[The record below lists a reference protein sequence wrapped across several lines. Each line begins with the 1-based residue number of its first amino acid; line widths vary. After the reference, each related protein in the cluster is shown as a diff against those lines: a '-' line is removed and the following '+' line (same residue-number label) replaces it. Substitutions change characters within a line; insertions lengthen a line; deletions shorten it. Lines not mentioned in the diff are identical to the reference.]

1 MSRVDFFLKRLALF
15 LLFLQKYHCKEGKN
29 VVEYKE
35 EGCVGGT
42 AVDRYVKLLKN
53 TGLITLGTFGSKL
66 LPFLLIRLYTFVL
79 QDGDYNTA
87 DLISQTAKLLLPFA
101 ALGLTEG
108 LFRLAMEGDENR
120 RKKVFSAGF
129 VLFGGGFA
137 VLVPLLVAAGAV
149 LGAVG
154 YSFSSYL
161 WLIALYVLCAGL
173 HGLVT
178 QYIRTKD
185 HFAFFSLQGV
195 VNTVLVA
202 VLNVIFLYFNDFG
215 VTGYV
220 LSVVIADFAVFL
232 LIFVREK
239 LWRDLVPIRSIEKKI
254 YKEMVAYSAPLIPMA
269 VSWWITAVSDRY
281 MVRFFVEDPNVA
293 DYYSAAY
300 KIPTLVT
307 LLCTVFSQAWNYSSV
322 AENDEEKRSSFFS
335 GVFSFYSG
343 LLFVM
348 GAFIMAFCK
357 ILTAVMMDPSYYT
370 AWEYIPVLAGATVF
384 SALVTFVGSV
394 YTVRMKST
402 FSMWTAMLGA
412 GLNLLFNLLLIPKE
426 LFGLPLAGLGAMGAA
441 IATLI
446 SYAAVFLVRALTAGK
461 YVRFK
466 IKVPLLALNVALL
479 AGQILFTTF
488 SGGMAPLLQIGVQA
502 AFLLVS
508 MIVNGRELFCK
519 IRTFLNRKRA

>member
-1 MSRVDFFLKRLALF
+1 LADF

-29 VVEYKE
+29 VIEYKE
-35 EGCVGGT
+35 EGWFGGR
-42 AVDRYVKLLKN
+42 AVNRYTKLLKN

-79 QDGDYNTA
+79 QDGEYNTA
-87 DLISQTAKLLLPFA
+87 DLITQTAKLILPFA

-108 LFRLAMEGDENR
+108 LFRLAMEGEEDR

-129 VLFGGGFA
+129 VLFGGGFLA
-137 VLVPLLVAAGAV
+137 TVPLLVGAQLALDAAGF
-149 LGAVG
+149 
-154 YSFSSYL
+154 SFSSYI

-195 VNTVLVA
+195 INTVLVA

-220 LSVVIADFAVFL
+220 LSVVISDFAVFL
-232 LIFVREK
+232 LIFVKEK
-239 LWRDLVPIRSIEKKI
+239 LWRDLVPIGSIDRKI

-269 VSWWITAVSDRY
+269 VSWWVTAVSDRY
-281 MVRFFVEDPNVA
+281 MVRFFVEDPSIA

-307 LLCTVFSQAWNYSSV
+307 LLCTVFSQAWSYSSV
-322 AENDEEKRSSFFS
+322 AESDEKERSSFFS
-335 GVFSFYSG
+335 GVFSFYAG

-370 AWEYIPVLAGATVF
+370 AWEYIPVLVGATVF

-412 GLNLLFNLLLIPKE
+412 GLNVLLNFLLIPKE
-426 LFGLPLAGLGAMGAA
+426 LFGIALPGFGAMGAA

-446 SYAAVFLVRALTAGK
+446 SYATVFVVRALTAGK

-466 IKVPLLALNVALL
+466 IEVPLLLANVALL
-479 AGQILFTTF
+479 AGQIVFTTL

-502 AFLLVS
+502 AFLAVTVVL
-508 MIVNGRELFCK
+508 NGRVLVAK
-519 IRTFLNRKRA
+519 IKGFLNRKKD